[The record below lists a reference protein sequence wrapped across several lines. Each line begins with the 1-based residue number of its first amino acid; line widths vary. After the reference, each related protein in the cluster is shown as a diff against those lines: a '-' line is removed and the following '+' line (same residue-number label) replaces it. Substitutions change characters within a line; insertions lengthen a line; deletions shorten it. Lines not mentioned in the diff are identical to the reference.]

1 MIYEIAIQ
9 AFDYPDP
16 DRAKAGDIIVVRPA
30 VGVIGKEEQ
39 TGIIWITVDVT
50 NPVVLEG
57 LMEFP
62 TDVQGRVIAGS
73 WRKFAIPLLRL
84 KQLNASFDLK
94 RAADP
99 RDAYQ
104 PFVQIDGTRMT
115 VKEHIPYDQTVIDK
129 ETGVV
134 RRG

>member
-1 MIYEIAIQ
+1 MIYELAIQ
-9 AFDYPDP
+9 AFDYPEP
-16 DRAKAGDIIVVRPA
+16 DRAKAGDVIVARPA
-30 VGVIGKEEQ
+30 TGKIGKEELTQ
-39 TGIIWITVDVT
+39 FIWITMDVV

-62 TDVQGRVIAGS
+62 SDVEGRTIPGK
-73 WRKFAIPLLRL
+73 WRKFSIPLLRL

-104 PFVQIDGTRMT
+104 PFVNISGSQMT
-115 VKEHIPYDQTVIDK
+115 VKESVPYDQTILDK
-129 ETGVV
+129 DTGVA